1 MEPDWWAVLHQAV
14 IQYPSDPPS
23 SLTASEVTVL
33 LVSSYQMGN
42 IIDKVCGFN
51 GLSLEMAYMVEG

>member
-23 SLTASEVTVL
+23 SLTVSEVTVL